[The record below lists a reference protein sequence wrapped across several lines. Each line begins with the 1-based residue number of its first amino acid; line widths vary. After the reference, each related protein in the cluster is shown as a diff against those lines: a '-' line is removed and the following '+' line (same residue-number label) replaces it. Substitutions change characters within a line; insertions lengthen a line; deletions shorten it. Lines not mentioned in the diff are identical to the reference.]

1 MSTSTRKTALAA
13 AATALVGVGVGVLA
27 WLLPVNLKSLSPTQL
42 AAAGRGTTTLEA
54 LGAQFVGTE
63 KLGPAL
69 LVLAAAHELGDPAA
83 ESLAEQASA
92 LAAAQPALVPWGG
105 WAPALESILGLG
117 PSPVL
122 GNESRNFGGSEDDGT
137 IETTP
142 VLQLLISETARL
154 SLRASLESSRSV
166 GVQTV
171 LATREVAQTG
181 RFVPAHQPGGQPLDA
196 VILLSALLYQSE
208 QFSPEL
214 RRELRELAA
223 AANEQDALGHLEEF
237 FIDLLSLAQRLDWVQ
252 LAELIGRSGG
262 STTLGEYA
270 YLARIAPTEL
280 PIIYTAAFFTDSA
293 DRVARYLIR
302 YGKTGAEDLRLA
314 LALGSGAVQQ
324 LVSRQ
329 VPIRHATTPA
339 LSEFADFSL
348 RHPDL
353 TLALKYLGYLAAAF
367 LIFRG
372 VERGLLA
379 PFLAGGGLEV
389 GGRKSLV
396 QSGLLAVFAAG
407 LLILGTEPYLL
418 AATESLSEYRFRLS
432 IPLLANMPI
441 ADPVEASASTT
452 PSMNT
457 STVVSIAV
465 FALLQVGI
473 YFVCLRK
480 LAEIRALALA
490 PLLKLRLVENEDN
503 LFDSGLYVG
512 MMGTA
517 TALVLQVLGVIDHNL
532 LAAYASNLFG
542 LVCVALVK
550 IRHVRGFKNA
560 LIIEAETAAAETK
573 ANTASG
579 AGTVSVSAT

>member
-1 MSTSTRKTALAA
+1 MSTTTQKTALAA
-13 AATALVGVGVGVLA
+13 AATALVGLGLGVLA

-54 LGAQFVGTE
+54 LGEQFIDTE

-69 LVLAAAHELGDPAA
+69 LVLAAARELGDPAA
-83 ESLAEQASA
+83 ESLAEQATA

-105 WAPALESILGLG
+105 WASALEPIVGLG
-117 PSPVL
+117 AARTLSNDAAGL
-122 GNESRNFGGSEDDGT
+122 ADDADAVK
-137 IETTP
+137 TTP
-142 VLQLLISETARL
+142 VLQALIAESAR
-154 SLRASLESSRSV
+154 SVLRASLASSRSV

-208 QFSPEL
+208 EFSPEL

-223 AANEQDALGHLEEF
+223 AANGQDALGHLEEF
-237 FIDLLSLAQRLDWVQ
+237 YIDLLSLAQRLDWVQ
-252 LAELIGRSGG
+252 LAELIRRSGG

-270 YLARIAPTEL
+270 HLARIAPAEL
-280 PIIYTAAFFTDSA
+280 PVIYTAAFFADSA
-293 DRVARYLIR
+293 DWVARYLIR
-302 YGKTGAEDLRLA
+302 YGKAGAEDLRLA
-314 LALGSGAVQQ
+314 LGLGSGAVRQ

-329 VPIRHATTPA
+329 VPIKHATTPA
-339 LSEFADFSL
+339 LSEMADFSL
-348 RHPDL
+348 RHPDF

-367 LIFRG
+367 LVFRG
-372 VERGLLA
+372 VERGLLS
-379 PFLAGGGLEV
+379 PFLAAGAAEGDT
-389 GGRKSLV
+389 RKSLV

-407 LLILGTEPYLL
+407 LLILATEPYLL

-432 IPLLANMPI
+432 IPLLANI
-441 ADPVEASASTT
+441 ATPVADAAEASSSNT

-480 LAEIRALALA
+480 LAEIRAQALA

-503 LFDSGLYVG
+503 LFDSGLYIG

-517 TALVLQVLGVIDHNL
+517 SALVLQVLGVIDHNL

-560 LIIEAETAAAETK
+560 LIIEAETTAAETK
-573 ANTASG
+573 PSSPSEAEAASVPTA
-579 AGTVSVSAT
+579 

>member
-1 MSTSTRKTALAA
+1 MSTPTQKTALAA
-13 AATALVGVGVGVLA
+13 AATVLVGLGLGVLA
-27 WLLPVNLKSLSPTQL
+27 WLVPVNLKALSPTQL

-54 LGAQFVGTE
+54 LGEQFIHTE
-63 KLGPAL
+63 KLGPAM
-69 LVLAAAHELGDPAA
+69 LVLAAARELGDPAA
-83 ESLAEQASA
+83 EPLAEQTAA

-105 WAPALESILGLG
+105 WAPALEPIFGLG
-117 PSPVL
+117 STF
-122 GNESRNFGGSEDDGT
+122 SSAGGGAAAASEE
-137 IETTP
+137 INTTP
-142 VLQLLISETARL
+142 VLELLIPESAR
-154 SLRASLESSRSV
+154 SALRASLANSRSV

-214 RRELRELAA
+214 RRELRELAV

-237 FIDLLSLAQRLDWVQ
+237 YLDLLSLAQRLDWVQ
-252 LAELIGRSGG
+252 LAELIGRSGS
-262 STTLGEYA
+262 STTLAEYA
-270 YLARIAPTEL
+270 HLARIAPAEL
-280 PIIYTAAFFTDSA
+280 PVIYTAAFFADSA
-293 DRVARYLIR
+293 DRVARYLIQ
-302 YGKTGAEDLRLA
+302 YGKAGAEDLRLA
-314 LALGSGAVQQ
+314 LGLGSGAARQ

-329 VPIRHATTPA
+329 VPIKHATTPA
-339 LSEFADFSL
+339 IGELADFSL
-348 RHPDL
+348 RHPDF
-353 TLALKYLGYLAAAF
+353 TLSLKYLAYLLSAF
-367 LIFRG
+367 LLFRG

-379 PFLAGGGLEV
+379 PFLGRGVAAGD
-389 GGRKSLV
+389 GRKSLV

-407 LLILGTEPYLL
+407 LLILATEPYLF

-432 IPLLANMPI
+432 IPLLANMATPV
-441 ADPVEASASTT
+441 ADAAEAGALTT

-457 STVVSIAV
+457 STVVSIGV

-473 YFVCLRK
+473 FFVCLRK
-480 LAEIRALALA
+480 IAEIRAQALA

-550 IRHVRGFKNA
+550 IRHVRGFKNS
-560 LIIEAETAAAETK
+560 LILEAETA
-573 ANTASG
+573 G
-579 AGTVSVSAT
+579 AREVTEPAPVSA

>member
-1 MSTSTRKTALAA
+1 MSTPTQKTALTA
-13 AATALVGVGVGVLA
+13 AATALVGLGLGVLA

-42 AAAGRGTTTLEA
+42 AAAGRGTTTLGE
-54 LGAQFVGTE
+54 LGERFIHTE
-63 KLGPAL
+63 KIGPAL
-69 LVLAAAHELGDPAA
+69 LVLAAERELAGPAA
-83 ESLAEQASA
+83 ESLAEQAAA

-105 WAPALESILGLG
+105 WAPALEPILGLG
-117 PSPVL
+117 GSRTL
-122 GNESRNFGGSEDDGT
+122 IAESALFGSAEAA
-137 IETTP
+137 IRTTP
-142 VLQLLISETARL
+142 VLELLIPEPARAA
-154 SLRASLESSRSV
+154 LRASLASSRSV

-223 AANEQDALGHLEEF
+223 VANEQDGLGHLEEF
-237 FIDLLSLAQRLDWVQ
+237 YIDLLSLAQRLDWVQ
-252 LAELIGRSGG
+252 LAELVGRSGG
-262 STTLGEYA
+262 STTLAEYA
-270 YLARIAPTEL
+270 HLARIAPPEL
-280 PIIYTAAFFTDSA
+280 PVIYTAAFFADSA

-314 LALGSGAVQQ
+314 LGLGSGAVQQ

-329 VPIRHATTPA
+329 VPIKHGTRPA
-339 LSEFADFSL
+339 LSELADFSL
-348 RHPDL
+348 RHPDF

-367 LIFRG
+367 LLFRG

-379 PFLAGGGLEV
+379 PFLGSGAVEAD
-389 GGRKSLV
+389 GRKSLV

-407 LLILGTEPYLL
+407 LLILATEPYLL

-432 IPLLANMPI
+432 IPLLANM
-441 ADPVEASASTT
+441 ATPVAASAEASAATT

-465 FALLQVGI
+465 FALLQVAI

-480 LAEIRALALA
+480 IAEIRAQALA

-517 TALVLQVLGVIDHNL
+517 AALVLQVLGVIDHNL
-532 LAAYASNLFG
+532 LAAYASNLLG

-560 LIIEAETAAAETK
+560 LIIEAETAAAEAK
-573 ANTASG
+573 IA
-579 AGTVSVSAT
+579 V

>member
-1 MSTSTRKTALAA
+1 MSAPTHKNALTA
-13 AATALVGVGVGVLA
+13 AATALVGLGLGVLA
-27 WLLPVNLKSLSPTQL
+27 WLMPVNLKSLSPTQL
-42 AAAGRGTTTLEA
+42 AAAGRGTTTLRA
-54 LGAQFVGTE
+54 LGEQFIHTE
-63 KLGPAL
+63 KLGPAM
-69 LVLAAAHELGDPAA
+69 LVFAAARELGDPAA
-83 ESLAEQASA
+83 ESLAEQSVT

-105 WAPALESILGLG
+105 WAPALEPILGLG
-117 PSPVL
+117 LSQSLSGVA
-122 GNESRNFGGSEDDGT
+122 ERFGGPEGEET
-137 IETTP
+137 IATTP
-142 VLQLLISETARL
+142 VLELLISESAR
-154 SLRASLESSRSV
+154 SALRASLGNSRSV

-196 VILLSALLYQSE
+196 VILLSALLYQNE
-208 QFSPEL
+208 VFSPEL

-223 AANEQDALGHLEEF
+223 VANGEDALGPLEEF
-237 FIDLLSLAQRLDWVQ
+237 YIDLLSLAKRLDWVQ
-252 LAELIGRSGG
+252 LAELIGRSGA

-270 YLARIAPTEL
+270 HLARIAPAEL
-280 PIIYTAAFFTDSA
+280 PIIYTAAFFSDSA
-293 DRVARYLIR
+293 DRVASYLIR

-314 LALGSGAVQQ
+314 LGAGSGAVRQ

-329 VPIRHATTPA
+329 VPIKHARTPT
-339 LSEFADFSL
+339 LSELADFSL
-348 RHPDL
+348 RHPDF
-353 TLALKYLGYLAAAF
+353 TLALKYLGYLLAAF
-367 LIFRG
+367 LLFRG

-379 PFLAGGGLEV
+379 PFLGRGAVEADR
-389 GGRKSLV
+389 RKSFV
-396 QSGLLAVFAAG
+396 QSGLLAVFATG
-407 LLILGTEPYLL
+407 LLILATEPYLL

-432 IPLLANMPI
+432 IPLLANMP
-441 ADPVEASASTT
+441 PPSAELAAAKTLTT

-480 LAEIRALALA
+480 LAEIRSQALA

-542 LVCVALVK
+542 LVCVALIK

-560 LIIEAETAAAETK
+560 LIIEAETALPGSRAEAA
-573 ANTASG
+573 AVVPA
-579 AGTVSVSAT
+579 A

>member
-1 MSTSTRKTALAA
+1 MSLATHKA
-13 AATALVGVGVGVLA
+13 TFAATATALLGFGLGILA
-27 WLLPVNLKSLSPTQL
+27 WLVPVNLKSLSPTQL
-42 AAAGRGTTTLEA
+42 AAAGRGTMT
-54 LGAQFVGTE
+54 LGALAEQFIHTE
-63 KLGPAL
+63 KLGPTM
-69 LVLAAAHELGDPAA
+69 LVLTAAHELGDPTV
-83 ESLAEQASA
+83 ESLAEQAAS

-105 WAPALESILGLG
+105 WAPALEPILGFGPRPTLG
-117 PSPVL
+117 DQVA
-122 GNESRNFGGSEDDGT
+122 GANFGDASAE
-137 IETTP
+137 IRTTP
-142 VLQLLISETARL
+142 VLELLIPEGARSAL
-154 SLRASLESSRSV
+154 SASLASSRSV
-166 GVQTV
+166 GVRTV

-208 QFSPEL
+208 VFPPEL

-223 AANEQDALGHLEEF
+223 TANEQDELGHLEEF
-237 FIDLLSLAQRLDWVQ
+237 YIDLLSLAQRLDWVQ
-252 LAELIGRSGG
+252 LAELINRSGG
-262 STTLGEYA
+262 STTLAEYA
-270 YLARIAPTEL
+270 HLARIAPAEL
-280 PIIYTAAFFTDSA
+280 PVIYAGAFFADSA
-293 DRVARYLIR
+293 DAVARYLIR
-302 YGKTGAEDLRLA
+302 YGKAGAEDLRLA
-314 LALGSGAVQQ
+314 LGLGSGAVQQ

-329 VPIRHATTPA
+329 VPITHTEAPA
-339 LSEFADFSL
+339 LSELADFSL
-348 RHPDL
+348 RHPDF

-367 LIFRG
+367 LVFRG

-379 PFLAGGGLEV
+379 PFLGTASAEGGSRGA
-389 GGRKSLV
+389 RQSFV

-407 LLILGTEPYLL
+407 LLILATEPYLL

-432 IPLLANMPI
+432 IPLLANMATPP
-441 ADPVEASASTT
+441 ADSAEASSI
-452 PSMNT
+452 PISSMNT

-465 FALLQVGI
+465 FALLQVVI

-480 LAEIRALALA
+480 LAEIRAQALA

-542 LVCVALVK
+542 LVCVAFVK

-560 LIIEAETAAAETK
+560 LIIEAETAAVETK
-573 ANTASG
+573 ATA
-579 AGTVSVSAT
+579 AAA

>member
-1 MSTSTRKTALAA
+1 MSKATQRTALAA
-13 AATALVGVGVGVLA
+13 TATALVGAGLGILA
-27 WLLPVNLKSLSPTQL
+27 WLLPVNLKSLSPAQL
-42 AAAGRGTTTLEA
+42 AAAGRGTTALEV
-54 LGAQFVGTE
+54 LGERFIHTE
-63 KLGPAL
+63 KLGPAM
-69 LVLAAAHELGDPAA
+69 LVLAAARDLGAPAA
-83 ESLAEQASA
+83 ESLADQAAA

-105 WAPALESILGLG
+105 WAPALEPILGLG
-117 PSPVL
+117 PSL
-122 GNESRNFGGSEDDGT
+122 TLSSAEEAGDGEDAA
-137 IETTP
+137 IKTTP
-142 VLQLLISETARL
+142 VLQLLISESARAA
-154 SLRASLESSRSV
+154 LRASLASSRSV

-223 AANEQDALGHLEEF
+223 VANEQDGLGHLEEF
-237 FIDLLSLAQRLDWVQ
+237 YIDLLSLAQRLDWVQ
-252 LAELIGRSGG
+252 LAELVSRSGG

-270 YLARIAPTEL
+270 HLARIAPSEL
-280 PIIYTAAFFTDSA
+280 PIIYTAAFFAGSA
-293 DRVARYLIR
+293 DRVASYLIR
-302 YGKTGAEDLRLA
+302 YGKVGSEDLRLA
-314 LALGSGAVQQ
+314 LGLGGGAVQQ
-324 LVSRQ
+324 LVLRQ
-329 VPIRHATTPA
+329 VPIKHATTPA
-339 LSEFADFSL
+339 LSELADFSI
-348 RHPDL
+348 RHPDF
-353 TLALKYLGYLAAAF
+353 TLALKYFGYLAAAF

-379 PFLAGGGLEV
+379 PFLGRGAVETD
-389 GGRKSLV
+389 GRKSLV

-407 LLILGTEPYLL
+407 LLILATEPYLL
-418 AATESLSEYRFRLS
+418 AATESLSEYRFRIS
-432 IPLLANMPI
+432 IPLLANIAMPV
-441 ADPVEASASTT
+441 ADSAEASASTT

-465 FALLQVGI
+465 FALLQVAI

-480 LAEIRALALA
+480 IAEIRAQTLA

-560 LIIEAETAAAETK
+560 LIIEAETAAAR
-573 ANTASG
+573 AVPSPAP
-579 AGTVSVSAT
+579 VSA